1 MVARKLFICSAIDQC
16 KETVNCCAHKQPHV
30 KTEACIPRECRY
42 APGSEDVDCV
52 PYPIEKPAEVPV
64 LTNTVVHPIKGE
76 ILPEVTTIT
85 RVEGYVLTKH
95 DDGLIP
101 ELIAESAIKAAVK
114 KQAKR
119 PAIRKK
125 GGAS

>member
-16 KETVNCCAHKQPHV
+16 KETVNCCAHEHPHV
-30 KTEACIPRECRY
+30 KTEACIPRSCRY

-52 PYPIEKPAEVPV
+52 VYPIEKPAEIPTPPVPEPEPV
-64 LTNTVVHPIKGE
+64 PESTKEQDIKE
-76 ILPEVTTIT
+76 
-85 RVEGYVLTKH
+85 
-95 DDGLIP
+95 
-101 ELIAESAIKAAVK
+101 AVK

-119 PAIRKK
+119 PATKKK